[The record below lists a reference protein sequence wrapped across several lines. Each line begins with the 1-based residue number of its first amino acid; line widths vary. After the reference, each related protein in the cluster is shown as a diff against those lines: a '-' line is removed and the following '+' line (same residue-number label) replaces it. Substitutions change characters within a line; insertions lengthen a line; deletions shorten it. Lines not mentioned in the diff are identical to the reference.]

1 MSVSLA
7 PALPSAFSTLAQH
20 CRASSVK
27 SSGGVPS
34 SRSPGV
40 PETTICVPQPDT
52 ATASAYLAMW
62 AATPV
67 RIGVMVVISR
77 LLGGVRLFRLVMAAD
92 PRYKRGLLRC
102 GSFFGVVGRGERT
115 VSGIEQEDCE

>member
-7 PALPSAFSTLAQH
+7 PALPSASSTLAQH

-40 PETTICVPQPDT
+40 PETKICVPPPDT

-92 PRYKRGLLRC
+92 QRGLLRC
-102 GSFFGVVGRGERT
+102 GSFFGVVVPGERT